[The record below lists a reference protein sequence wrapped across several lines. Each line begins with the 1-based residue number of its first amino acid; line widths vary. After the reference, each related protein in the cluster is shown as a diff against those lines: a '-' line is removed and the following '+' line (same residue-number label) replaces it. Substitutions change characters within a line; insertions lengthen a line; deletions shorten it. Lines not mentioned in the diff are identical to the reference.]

1 MAIAITETKVIQTS
15 QSEAL
20 VYGTVTFSGTYP
32 TGGEDITA
40 AVPGS
45 VEYEAFVASVQGWAI
60 VHDRANNKL
69 MAFGSNGAAPAA
81 LAEHA
86 NAAFAVSGTFMAVR
100 PT

>member
-1 MAIAITETKVIQTS
+1 MAIAISETKVIPLT

-40 AVPGS
+40 QVPGTS
-45 VEYEAFVASVQGWAI
+45 EYDSFQGNAAGWLLT
-60 VHDRANNKL
+60 HDRANNKVQ
-69 MAFGSNGAAPAA
+69 AWGSNGAAPAA

-86 NAAFAVSGTFMAVR
+86 NAAFAVAGTFIAVR
-100 PT
+100 VT

>member
-1 MAIAITETKVIQTS
+1 MAIALSETKVLQLS

-32 TGGEDITA
+32 TNGEDITA
-40 AVPGS
+40 QVPGS
-45 VEYEAFVASVQGWAI
+45 VEYESFQGNAGGWLLT
-60 VHDRANNKL
+60 HDRANNKVQ
-69 MAFGSNGAAPAA
+69 AWGSNGAAPAA

-86 NAAFAVSGTFMAVR
+86 NAAFSVTGTYIAVR